1 MSTYSIDSK
10 NARGNTMRLR
20 RIDDDSSES
29 LDYEQSIQTDFYCG
43 LKEDIDKIIL
53 KAWDGQ

>member
-29 LDYEQSIQTDFYCG
+29 LDYEHSIQTDFYFG
-43 LKEDIDKIIL
+43 LKENIDKIIL
-53 KAWDGQ
+53 KAWDG